1 VAERYA
7 PHRLAE
13 IAGLCE
19 VTKPPTRLGDGG
31 PYVIFGLR
39 FTAEDFPRLS
49 SISNS
54 ICCPSLSELRPAR
67 STAEIWTNT
76 LTQSGHER
84 GLRAILILSA
94 VAP

>member
-19 VTKPPTRLGDGG
+19 VTKPPKRLGDGRSLCH
-31 PYVIFGLR
+31 FGLS

-76 LTQSGHER
+76 SLPPPVG
-84 GLRAILILSA
+84 
-94 VAP
+94 

>member
-19 VTKPPTRLGDGG
+19 VTKPPETPRGWRSLCH
-31 PYVIFGLR
+31 FGLR

-54 ICCPSLSELRPAR
+54 TC
-67 STAEIWTNT
+67 
-76 LTQSGHER
+76 
-84 GLRAILILSA
+84 
-94 VAP
+94 